1 MLRGFFRLASL
12 LAMAAALVA
21 AVLDLT
27 RSIADRTAVLTPFL
41 ADWQRLSPAT
51 LDASRQAVSEYLHPW
66 FWSPVMTT
74 ILALPTWALFA
85 ALAIGFGALSSRR
98 RRRWQENYGA

>member
-12 LAMAAALVA
+12 LAMAVALVA
-21 AVLDLT
+21 AILDMT
-27 RSIADRTAVLTPFL
+27 RSIADKTMVLTPFL

-51 LDASRQAVSEYLHPW
+51 LDASRQAISEYLHPW
-66 FWSPVMTT
+66 FWSPAATT
-74 ILALPTWALFA
+74 FLAAPTWALFA
-85 ALAIGFGALSSRR
+85 VLAIGFGALSSRR